1 MSRTSAVAVTAL
13 LAVAALL
20 VSGCGATDEGSASR
34 LVASEE
40 FAAIVARPGVVTINV
55 HVPDE
60 GSIRGTDLWIPFD
73 AVEARRAELPPPTG
87 PLAAPPPTGPLA
99 VYCRSGRMS
108 AIAVE
113 TLLRLGYE
121 DVVELDGGM
130 VAWERGGGQLLPA
143 RGP

>member
-20 VSGCGATDEGSASR
+20 VAGCGATDDGSASR
-34 LVASEE
+34 LVASEK
-40 FAAIVARPGVVTINV
+40 FAAVVARPGVVTINV
-55 HVPDE
+55 HIPDE

-73 AVEARRAELPPPTG
+73 AVEARREELPPPAT
-87 PLAAPPPTGPLA
+87 PLA

-108 AIAVE
+108 AIAVK
-113 TLLRLGYE
+113 TLARLGYE

>member
-1 MSRTSAVAVTAL
+1 MSRTVAVTAL
-13 LAVAALL
+13 VAVAALL
-20 VSGCGATDEGSASR
+20 VSGCGATDDGSASR
-34 LVASEE
+34 LVASEK
-40 FAAIVARPGVVTINV
+40 FAAVVARPGVVTINV

-73 AVEARRAELPPPTG
+73 AVEARREELPPPAT
-87 PLAAPPPTGPLA
+87 PLA

-108 AIAVE
+108 AIAVK
-113 TLLRLGYE
+113 TLARLGYE